1 VATDL
6 ALLSAA
12 DLAAGYR
19 DRRFSPVEVIDAVLA
34 RIARLDPRLNAFR
47 LVDGE
52 AARAAARE
60 SEARWRRGEPAGLLD
75 GVPTT
80 VKDLVITRGWPT
92 LRGSRTISAD
102 QPWTEDAPAVA
113 RLREAG
119 AILIGKT
126 TTPEFGWKGVT
137 DSPLTGITRNPWNP
151 DHTPGG
157 SSGGAAVAAAAGM
170 GALHI
175 GTDGGGSIRI
185 PASFTGIFGL
195 KPTFGRVPAYPASPF
210 GTLAHLG
217 PMTRTV
223 GDGALMLTVLAGP
236 DSRDWYALPPTG
248 TDYRAGLEDGVA
260 GLRIAYAPTIAKAP
274 VEPAVAAAVAAAARL
289 FAELGAVVE
298 EVDPGLPDSA
308 ETFRRHWYP
317 GAAAVLQAYSPAQR
331 SAMDPG
337 LVEIAAEG
345 AALGL
350 LDHLAAVKQR
360 EALGQT
366 MNRFHRRWDL
376 LLLPTMPLT
385 AFAAGSEVPAAGG
398 AARWIDW
405 TPFTYPFNLT
415 RQPAA
420 SVPCGLSPDGLPI
433 GLQIVGPLYQDGLVL
448 RAARAFER
456 ARPFALPAERQP

>member
-1 VATDL
+1 VTTDL
-6 ALLSAA
+6 ALLPAA
-12 DLAAGYR
+12 DLLAGYR
-19 DRRFSPVEVIDAVLA
+19 DRRFSPVEVIEAVLA
-34 RIARLDPRLNAFR
+34 RIARLDPPLNAFC

-52 AARAAARE
+52 GARAAARE
-60 SEARWRRGEPAGLLD
+60 SEARWRRGEPSGLLD

-80 VKDLVITRGWPT
+80 VKDLVLTRGWPT
-92 LRGSRTISAD
+92 LRGSRAISPD

-137 DSPLTGITRNPWNP
+137 DGPLTGVTRNPWNP
-151 DHTPGG
+151 DRTPGG

-223 GDGALMLTVLAGP
+223 TDGALMLTVLARP
-236 DSRDWYALPPTG
+236 DARDWYALPPAG
-248 TDYRAGLEDGVA
+248 IDYRDGIEAGVR
-260 GLRIAYAPTIAKAP
+260 GLRIAFAPTIAGAP
-274 VEPAVAAAVAAAARL
+274 VEPAVAAAVAAAARR
-289 FAELGAVVE
+289 FAELGATVE
-298 EVDPGLPDSA
+298 EVDTGLPPSG
-308 ETFRRHWYP
+308 ETFSRHWFP
-317 GAAAVLQAYSPAQR
+317 GAAAVLQAYQPAQR
-331 SAMDPG
+331 AQMDPG
-337 LVEIAAEG
+337 LVEVAAQG
-345 AALGL
+345 AAIGL
-350 LDHLAAVKQR
+350 LDYLQAVKQR
-360 EALGQT
+360 EALGQA
-366 MNRFHRRWDL
+366 MNRFHLDWDL
-376 LLLPTMPLT
+376 LLLPTMPIVAFT
-385 AFAAGSEVPAAGG
+385 AGHEVPVAGG
-398 AARWIDW
+398 GKRWTDW

-420 SVPCGLSPDGLPI
+420 TVPCGLALDGLPI
-433 GLQIVGPLYQDGLVL
+433 GLQIVGRLYEEALVL
-448 RAARAFER
+448 RAARAYER
-456 ARPFALPAERQP
+456 AAPFPLPPEA